1 MRIVRQH
8 GVRIAAGTDNVRGS
22 APFAMMGKEAEYL
35 VRFGLTP
42 MQAIESVT
50 RVGAEAIGAAARFGT
65 VEGGK
70 LADLILVDRDPCQ
83 DIGALQHVSW
93 VMKEG
98 VEIPIYPEWTCGA
111 IRDGLVGAEGGA

>member
-50 RVGAEAIGAAARFGT
+50 RVGAEAIGAEARFGT
-65 VEGGK
+65 VEVGK
-70 LADLILVDRDPCQ
+70 LADLILVDRDPSK
-83 DIGALQHVSW
+83 DIGALQQVSW